1 MCTYCIHCISKYIVY
16 FFNSERINRICAW
29 FLIYL
34 AGSIIGPGIG
44 LPPFPPPPSL
54 CSPPSPSPL
63 NLLPLP
69 LPLLPPSPS
78 PLPLLPPFPFPP
90 CLCSPPY
97 SLPPRAPNNSANHLH
112 FSLWAAGHFCLQN
125 LLLILCA
132 KDMRALLKAHCPKN
146 NLDFRIITE
155 TVTIGHS
162 WNGGVQYVW
171 FQGKI

>member
-44 LPPFPPPPSL
+44 LPPFPPPPS
-54 CSPPSPSPL
+54 
-63 NLLPLP
+63 
-69 LPLLPPSPS
+69 
-78 PLPLLPPFPFPP
+78 
-90 CLCSPPY
+90 LCSPPY

-146 NLDFRIITE
+146 NLDFRIKTE
-155 TVTIGHS
+155 AVTIGHS
-162 WNGGVQYVW
+162 WNGGVQYVY